1 MPITLNDEIARQ
13 YYATTAARSHRHSL
27 PHYQSSSAGLVR
39 WLEPWLPQDRGAR
52 CLDLACGCGEMLF
65 ALEQQGFYRTVGVDL
80 CAEEIHEARHFV
92 RGQLVIADALEFLAH
107 TRAASF
113 NFILAL
119 NFLEHLSK
127 EQLRLVLTEVRRVL
141 AAGGTFVVM
150 VPNAISPLGVL
161 TRHWDMTHEWAF
173 TPNNFRQLAALVGFE
188 PNIDFLECG
197 PRVHGFVSTVRWL
210 LWQAVRAVIA
220 FRLLIE
226 VADIKGGIYTMD
238 MLVRLC
244 VPDA

>member
-27 PHYQSSSAGLVR
+27 PHYQSSSAGLLR
-39 WLEPWLPQDRGAR
+39 WLKPWLPQDRGAR

-65 ALEQQGFYRTVGVDL
+65 ALEQRGYYRTVGVDL
-80 CAEEIHEARHFV
+80 CAEEIQEARHFV
-92 RGQLVIADALEFLAH
+92 RGQLVIADALEFLA
-107 TRAASF
+107 RAPAASF
-113 NFILAL
+113 DFITAL

-127 EQLRLVLTEVRRVL
+127 DQLRAVLTEARRVL
-141 AAGGTFVVM
+141 TSGGVLVAM
-150 VPNAISPLGVL
+150 VPNAISPLGTL
-161 TRHWDMTHEWAF
+161 TRYWDITHERAF

-188 PNIDFLECG
+188 PPVDFLECG

-210 LWQAVRAVIA
+210 LWQAVRAAIA

-226 VADIKGGIYTMD
+226 VADVKGGIYTMD
-238 MLVRLC
+238 MLVRLHAE
-244 VPDA
+244 PA

>member
-27 PHYQSSSAGLVR
+27 PHYQSSSAGLLR
-39 WLEPWLPQDRGAR
+39 WLKPWLPQDRGAR

-65 ALEQQGFYRTVGVDL
+65 ALEQRGFYRTVGVDL

-92 RGQLVIADALEFLAH
+92 RGQLVIADALEFLARS
-107 TRAASF
+107 RAASF
-113 NFILAL
+113 NFIIAL

-141 AAGGTFVVM
+141 AAGGTFVAM

-161 TRHWDMTHEWAF
+161 TRHWDITHEWAF

-188 PNIDFLECG
+188 PRIDFLECG

-210 LWQAVRAVIA
+210 LWQAVRAAIA

-226 VADIKGGIYTMD
+226 VADVKGGIYTMD
-238 MLVRLC
+238 MLVRLS
-244 VPDA
+244 V